1 MTREEK
7 LELVQRMLGL
17 RHKLKVIASMK
28 EPETHDELSSSMLSR
43 WELEDEIKAIEI
55 LLDHERSDNVKTK
68 LKLVTE
74 QYLSGKP
81 VPKKKKT

>member
-7 LELVQRMLGL
+7 LELVQRLLGL
-17 RHKLKVIASMK
+17 RHKLKVIDSMK
-28 EPETHDELSSSMLSR
+28 PPETHDELSSSLLSR

-55 LLDHERSDNVKTK
+55 LLDQQRTENVKIK

-74 QYLSGKP
+74 QYLSGQP
-81 VPKKKKT
+81 VLKKKKT

>member
-28 EPETHDELSSSMLSR
+28 DPETQELSSSMLSR
-43 WELEDEIKAIEI
+43 WELEDEIRAIEI
-55 LLDHERSDNVKTK
+55 LLEQERSENVKAK

-74 QYLSGKP
+74 QYLSGQP
-81 VPKKKKT
+81 VVKKKKT

>member
-43 WELEDEIKAIEI
+43 WELEDEIRAIEI
-55 LLDHERSDNVKTK
+55 LLEQERSENVKTK
-68 LKLVTE
+68 LKLVPE
-74 QYLSGKP
+74 QYLSGQP
-81 VPKKKKT
+81 VVKKKKT

>member
-55 LLDHERSDNVKTK
+55 LLEQERSVNVKSK

-74 QYLSGKP
+74 QYLSGQP
-81 VPKKKKT
+81 APKKKKT

>member
-43 WELEDEIKAIEI
+43 WELEDEIRAIEI
-55 LLDHERSDNVKTK
+55 LLDQERTENVKIK
-68 LKLVTE
+68 LKVVTE
-74 QYLSGKP
+74 QYLSGQP